1 MTAIAIEDAPPRR
14 TAAMTKAAIVIV
26 VGVVA
31 TTLGQPDVLG
41 RLPLTNLL
49 KNSLHVSRADNAAF
63 FFLSGLAWYFKPIAG
78 IVTDAF
84 PVMGSRRRSYL
95 LASTLLAAIA
105 WIVLIFTPHTYSSL
119 LGMVIVINAFM
130 VVMSTVIGG
139 FMVEIAQAT
148 GGSGRLSSIRE
159 AAQLA
164 CAFVNGPVSGYLGA
178 IAFGWTAAACGGVVF
193 LLFPATLLWL
203 QEQKRKVDSGQM
215 LASFGHQLVNIG
227 TAGTLWSAAGLTLLV
242 YLAPG
247 FTTALFYRQQDVL
260 HMNTIDQGFLAL
272 YGGGFGVAGAI
283 TYLWLC
289 RRRNLRFMLALGL
302 AIGTAAT
309 FTYLNYGS
317 LLQARMCASFNGFCG
332 TFASTALM
340 DLAVR
345 ATPAGSEG
353 LGFSLM
359 VSVRNITLFGSNW
372 LGSMAL
378 DKFRLPFND
387 LVLANAATTAIA
399 VPLVFLLPAIMVRRK
414 DAEIYEEAPAQE
426 TALQD

>member
-272 YGGGFGVAGAI
+272 FGGGFGVAGAI

>member
-1 MTAIAIEDAPPRR
+1 
-14 TAAMTKAAIVIV
+14 
-26 VGVVA
+26 
-31 TTLGQPDVLG
+31 
-41 RLPLTNLL
+41 L

-84 PVMGSRRRSYL
+84 PIMGSRRRSYL

-105 WIVLIFTPHTYSSL
+105 WIVLIFTPHTYGSL

-139 FMVEIAQAT
+139 FMVEVAQAT
-148 GGSGRLSSIRE
+148 GGSGRLSSMRE

-164 CAFVNGPVSGYLGA
+164 CTFVNGPVSGYLGA

-227 TAGTLWSAAGLTLLV
+227 TAGTLWAAAGLTLLV

-247 FTTALFYRQQDVL
+247 FATALFYRQQDVL

-289 RRRNLRFMLALGL
+289 RQRNLRFMLALGL
-302 AIGTAAT
+302 AISTAAT

-317 LLQARMCASFNGFCG
+317 LLQARMCASIDGFCG
-332 TFASTALM
+332 TFAATALM

-345 ATPAGSEG
+345 ATPGGSEG

-378 DKFRLPFND
+378 DKFRLPFNG
-387 LVLANAATTAIA
+387 LVLANAVTTAIA